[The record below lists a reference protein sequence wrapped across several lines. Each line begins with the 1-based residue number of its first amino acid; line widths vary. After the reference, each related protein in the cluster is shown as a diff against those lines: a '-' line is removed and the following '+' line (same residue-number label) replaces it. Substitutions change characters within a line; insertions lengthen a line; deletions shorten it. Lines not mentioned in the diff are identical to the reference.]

1 MKDEFEMTDASSFRQ
16 AQPLHGR
23 LFYFTAA
30 LIWFLSPQSEA
41 AEPDAKTASPRPNIV
56 FLLSDDQR
64 PDTIAALGNS
74 IIKTPHLDQL
84 VKQGTS
90 FTRAVCAN
98 PICTPSRAEI
108 LTGVGGFHNGSMDFG
123 KPIKAELPTWAQTMH
138 NAGYQS
144 WYVGKWH
151 NDGKP
156 VLRGYDET
164 LGLFTGGG
172 GRWAVP
178 SYDGNGVLVTGYRG
192 WIFQDDERHFF
203 PGKGVGLSSNISEH
217 FADAAIEFIK
227 REHAQPF
234 FLHVCFTAPHDP
246 LLMPI
251 GYEQYY
257 DPDKIPAPANFLPE
271 HPFDHG
277 NFDGRDEALLPWPR
291 TKKIVQND
299 LSLYYS
305 VISHLDTQVGRVVD
319 ALKKSGQWEN
329 TILIYSSD
337 HGLAM
342 GSHGLRGKQNMY
354 EHTVGVPMIMV
365 GPDIPADKRSAA
377 QCYLRDLYPT
387 TCDLTGVVIPESVE
401 GKSLKPVLTGDKTAI
416 YDEVYCYFRD
426 YQRMIRTDRWK
437 LILYPHLNRV
447 QLFDL
452 KNDPL
457 EQHDLSREPSHQET
471 RNRLLQKLN
480 AWRKQQNDASLAT
493 AG

>member
-1 MKDEFEMTDASSFRQ
+1 MRLGIQIFVMASTIF
-16 AQPLHGR
+16 LHSK
-23 LFYFTAA
+23 
-30 LIWFLSPQSEA
+30 IES
-41 AEPDAKTASPRPNIV
+41 AEPKSKPESVRPNIV

-74 IIKTPHLDQL
+74 VIKTPHLDQL

-108 LTGVGGFHNGSMDFG
+108 LTGVSGFHNGSLDFG
-123 KPIKAELPTWAQTMH
+123 KPIKSELPTWAQTMH
-138 NAGYQS
+138 NAGYNS

-156 VLRGYDET
+156 VKRGYDET

-172 GRWAVP
+172 GRWSVP
-178 SYDGNGVLVTGYRG
+178 SFDGNGVKVTGYRG
-192 WIFQDDERHFF
+192 WIFQDDKRKLD
-203 PGKGVGLSSNISEH
+203 PLKGTGLSSNISEH
-217 FADAAIEFIK
+217 FADAAIEFIE
-227 REHAQPF
+227 REHNQPY

-246 LLMPI
+246 LFLPI
-251 GYEQYY
+251 GYEKYY
-257 DPDKIPAPANFLPE
+257 DPTKIPVPANFRTG
-271 HPFDHG
+271 HPFEHG
-277 NFDGRDEALLPWPR
+277 NQYGRDEVLLPFPR

-305 VISHLDTQVGRVVD
+305 VISHLDAQVGRVVA

-354 EHTVGVPMIMV
+354 EHTVGVPLIIA
-365 GPDIPADKRSAA
+365 GPGIPANQRTDA

-387 TCDLTGVVIPESVE
+387 SCDLAGISIPKSVE
-401 GKSLKPVLTGDKTAI
+401 GKSLKPVMIGEKERV
-416 YDEVYCYFRD
+416 YDEVYCYFRNF
-426 YQRMIRTDRWK
+426 QRMIRTDRWK

-452 KNDPL
+452 KQDPL
-457 EQHDLSREPSHQET
+457 EQQDLAKDPQHQKVLST
-471 RNRLLQKLN
+471 LQQKLN
-480 AWRKQQNDASLAT
+480 AWRKQQNDPSLKSAKT
-493 AG
+493 S

>member
-1 MKDEFEMTDASSFRQ
+1 M
-16 AQPLHGR
+16 HGR
-23 LFYFTAA
+23 ILFFLVAA
-30 LIWFLSPQSEA
+30 ILCPHSQGES
-41 AEPDAKTASPRPNIV
+41 AETPAPKASKRPNIV

-64 PDTIAALGNS
+64 PDTIGALGNS

-108 LTGVGGFHNGSMDFG
+108 LTGVSGFHNGSMDFG
-123 KPIKAELPTWAQTMH
+123 KPIKKELPTWATTMH
-138 NAGYQS
+138 NAGYNS

-156 VLRGYDET
+156 IIRGYDET

-172 GRWAVP
+172 GRWSVP
-178 SYDGNGVLVTGYRG
+178 SYDGNGVLITGYRG
-192 WIFQDDERHFF
+192 WIFQDDKRNFF
-203 PGKGVGLSSNISEH
+203 PEKGVGLSSNISEH
-217 FADAAIEFIK
+217 FADAAIEFIERK
-227 REHAQPF
+227 HTKPY

-246 LLMPI
+246 LFVPI

-257 DPDKIPAPANFLPE
+257 DPDKIPVPANFRGE
-271 HPFDHG
+271 HPFEHG
-277 NFDGRDEALLPWPR
+277 NQYGRDEVLLPFPR
-291 TKKIVQND
+291 TKKVVQHD

-305 VISHLDTQVGRVVD
+305 VISHLDAQVGRIVN
-319 ALKKSGQWEN
+319 ALKKTGQWDN

-354 EHTVGVPMIMV
+354 EHTVGVPMILV
-365 GPDIPADKRSAA
+365 GPGITADQRSEV

-387 TCDLTGVVIPESVE
+387 ACDLAGVDIPQSVQ
-401 GKSLKPVLTGDKTAI
+401 GKSLKPALKGNQNQI
-416 YDEVYCYFRD
+416 YDEVYCYFRN
-426 YQRMIRTDRWK
+426 YQRMIRNDRWK
-437 LILYPHLNRV
+437 LIVYPHLKRV

-452 KNDPL
+452 KKDPF
-457 EQHDLSREPSHQET
+457 EQHDLSEDPAHQQIRT
-471 RNRLLQKLN
+471 TLHRKLN
-480 AWRKQQNDASLAT
+480 TWRKQQNDSSLLSAKSP
-493 AG
+493 

>member
-1 MKDEFEMTDASSFRQ
+1 M
-16 AQPLHGR
+16 R
-23 LFYFTAA
+23 LGIQV
-30 LIWFLSPQSEA
+30 LIMVVTIFPYSKVES
-41 AEPDAKTASPRPNIV
+41 AEEKSKPKSVRPNIV

-64 PDTIAALGNS
+64 PDTIGALGNS
-74 IIKTPHLDQL
+74 VIKTPHLDQL

-108 LTGVGGFHNGSMDFG
+108 LTGVSGFHNGSLDFG
-123 KPIKAELPTWAQTMH
+123 KPIKSELPTWSQTMH
-138 NAGYQS
+138 NAGYNS

-156 VLRGYDET
+156 VIRGYDET

-178 SYDGNGVLVTGYRG
+178 TYDGNGVKVTGYRG
-192 WIFQDDERHFF
+192 WIFQDDKRKLV
-203 PGKGVGLSSNISEH
+203 PLKGVGLSSNISEH
-217 FADAAIEFIK
+217 FADAAIEFIQ
-227 REHAQPF
+227 REHSQPY

-246 LLMPI
+246 LFLPF
-251 GYEQYY
+251 GYEKYY
-257 DPDKIPAPANFLPE
+257 NPEQMPVPANFRSE
-271 HPFDHG
+271 HPFEHG
-277 NFDGRDEALLPWPR
+277 NQYGRDEVLLPFPR
-291 TKKIVQND
+291 TKKIVQKD

-305 VISHLDTQVGRVVD
+305 VISHLDAQVGRIVD

-354 EHTVGVPMIMV
+354 EHTIGVPLIIA
-365 GPDIPADKRSAA
+365 GPGIPANQRSAA

-387 TCDLTGVVIPESVE
+387 SCDLAGVPIPKSVE
-401 GKSLKPVLTGDKTAI
+401 GKSLKPVLTGDSEAI
-416 YDEVYCYFRD
+416 YDEVYGYFRN

-437 LILYPHLNRV
+437 LIAYPHLDRV
-447 QLFDL
+447 QLYDL

-457 EQHDLSREPSHQET
+457 EQHDLSQDPKHQKVLSAL
-471 RNRLLQKLN
+471 RQKLDG
-480 AWRKQQNDASLAT
+480 WRKQQNDPSLESAKNS
-493 AG
+493 

>member
-1 MKDEFEMTDASSFRQ
+1 MRTVFQ
-16 AQPLHGR
+16 A
-23 LFYFTAA
+23 
-30 LIWFLSPQSEA
+30 FLAVLCLMSHFQSEA
-41 AEPDAKTASPRPNIV
+41 AAEDVKKATHPNIV

-64 PDTIAALGNS
+64 PDTIGALGNK
-74 IIKTPHLDQL
+74 IIKTPNLDQL

-108 LTGVGGFHNGSMDFG
+108 MTGVSGFHNGSMDFG
-123 KPIKAELPTWAQTMH
+123 KPIKKELTTWSQAMH
-138 NAGYQS
+138 NASYNS

-156 VLRGYDET
+156 VMRGYDET

-178 SYDGNGVLVTGYRG
+178 SYDGNGLLVTGYRG
-192 WIFQDDERHFF
+192 WIFQDDDQNMF
-203 PGKGVGLSSNISEH
+203 PQKGVGLSSNISEH
-217 FADAAIEFIK
+217 FADAAIEFIERK
-227 REHAQPF
+227 HEKPY

-257 DPDKIPAPANFLPE
+257 DPKKMPVPVNFQPE
-271 HPFDHG
+271 HPFEHG
-277 NFDGRDEALLPWPR
+277 NKYGRDEKLLPWPR
-291 TKKIVQND
+291 TKQIVQND

-305 VISHLDTQVGRVVD
+305 IVSHLDAQVGRIVD
-319 ALKKSGQWEN
+319 ALKKSGQWDN

-354 EHTVGVPMIMV
+354 EHTVGVPLIMV
-365 GPDIPADKRSAA
+365 GPGIPADKRSSA

-387 TCDLTGVVIPESVE
+387 SCDLAGVPIPKTVE
-401 GKSLKPVLTGDKTAI
+401 AKSLKPVLTGDKEAI
-416 YDEVYCYFRD
+416 YDEVYCYFRNF
-426 YQRMIRTDRWK
+426 QRMIRTDRWK
-437 LILYPHLNRV
+437 LIVYPHLNRV

-452 KNDPL
+452 KQDPL
-457 EQHDLSREPSHQET
+457 EQHDLSQDPQHQQI
-471 RNRLLQKLN
+471 RDSLHRKLN
-480 AWRKQQNDASLAT
+480 DWRKQQNDVSLAS
-493 AG
+493 AKKS

>member
-1 MKDEFEMTDASSFRQ
+1 MRASIPAF
-16 AQPLHGR
+16 L
-23 LFYFTAA
+23 LFSSLF
-30 LIWFLSPQSEA
+30 FLQQHVSADQKPKS
-41 AEPDAKTASPRPNIV
+41 KTTRPNIV

-74 IIKTPHLDQL
+74 VIKTPHLDQL

-108 LTGVGGFHNGSMDFG
+108 LSGVSGFHNGSLDFG
-123 KPIKAELPTWAQTMH
+123 KPIKPELPTWSQTMH
-138 NAGYQS
+138 NAGYNS

-156 VLRGYDET
+156 VIRGYDET

-178 SYDGNGVLVTGYRG
+178 SFDGNGVLVTGYRG
-192 WIFQDDERHFF
+192 WIFQDDKRNFF
-203 PGKGVGLSSNISEH
+203 PEKGVGLTSNISEH
-217 FADAAIEFIK
+217 FADAAIEFIERK
-227 REHAQPF
+227 HTKPF

-251 GYEQYY
+251 GYENYY
-257 DPDKIPAPANFLPE
+257 DADKMPVPANFRSE
-271 HPFDHG
+271 HPFEHG
-277 NFDGRDEALLPWPR
+277 NQYGRDEVLLPFPR
-291 TKKIVQND
+291 TKKIVKND

-305 VISHLDTQVGRVVD
+305 VISHLDAQVGRVVD
-319 ALKKSGQWEN
+319 ALKKTGQWDN
-329 TILIYSSD
+329 TILIFSSD

-342 GSHGLRGKQNMY
+342 GSHGLRGKQSMY
-354 EHTVGVPMIMV
+354 EHTIGVPLIMV
-365 GPDIPADKRSAA
+365 GPGIPADQRKAA

-387 TCDLTGVVIPESVE
+387 SCDLAGVAIPSSVE
-401 GKSLKPVLTGDKTAI
+401 GKSLKPVITGEKAAI
-416 YDEVYCYFRD
+416 YNEVYGYFRN

-437 LILYPHLNRV
+437 LIVYPHLKRV

-452 KNDPL
+452 KQDPL
-457 EQHDLSREPSHQET
+457 ELHDLSQDATHTKTLSK
-471 RNRLLQKLN
+471 LQQRLN
-480 AWRKQQNDASLAT
+480 AWQKQQNDPSLAS
-493 AG
+493 AKSS

>member
-1 MKDEFEMTDASSFRQ
+1 M
-16 AQPLHGR
+16 HGR
-23 LFYFTAA
+23 ILFFLAAA
-30 LIWFLSPQSEA
+30 LLLPHSQSES
-41 AEPDAKTASPRPNIV
+41 AEEPPPKPPKRPNIV

-64 PDTIAALGNS
+64 PDTIGALGNPV
-74 IIKTPHLDQL
+74 IKTPHLDQL

-108 LTGVGGFHNGSMDFG
+108 LTGVSGFHNGSLDFG
-123 KPIKAELPTWAQTMH
+123 KPIKKELPTWATTMH
-138 NAGYQS
+138 NAGYNS

-156 VLRGYDET
+156 IQRGYDET

-172 GRWAVP
+172 ARWAVP
-178 SYDGNGVLVTGYRG
+178 SYDGNGVLITGYRG
-192 WIFQDDERHFF
+192 WIFQDDKRNFF
-203 PGKGVGLSSNISEH
+203 PEKGVGLSSNISEH
-217 FADAAIEFIK
+217 FADAAIEFIERK
-227 REHAQPF
+227 HTKPY

-246 LLMPI
+246 LFVPI

-257 DPDKIPAPANFLPE
+257 DPDKMPLPANFRGE
-271 HPFDHG
+271 HPFEHG
-277 NFDGRDEALLPWPR
+277 NQYGRDEVLLPFPR
-291 TKKIVQND
+291 TKKVVQHD

-305 VISHLDTQVGRVVD
+305 VISHLDAQVGRVVE
-319 ALKKSGQWEN
+319 ALKKTGQWEN

-354 EHTVGVPMIMV
+354 EHTVGVPMILV
-365 GPDIPADKRSAA
+365 GPGITANQRSEV

-387 TCDLTGVVIPESVE
+387 TCDLAGISIPKSVQ
-401 GKSLKPVLTGDKTAI
+401 GNSLKPALKGDKQQI
-416 YDEVYCYFRD
+416 YEEVYCYFRNF
-426 YQRMIRTDRWK
+426 QRMIRTDRWK
-437 LILYPHLNRV
+437 LIVYPHLKRV

-457 EQHDLSREPSHQET
+457 EQHDLSDEDEFQKIRTTLH
-471 RNRLLQKLN
+471 QKLN
-480 AWRKQQNDASLAT
+480 AWRMQQNDSSLQAPKDS
-493 AG
+493 

>member
-1 MKDEFEMTDASSFRQ
+1 MRSAILVGLTTLFTLSLSSLAV
-16 AQPLHGR
+16 AQSKPETPR
-23 LFYFTAA
+23 
-30 LIWFLSPQSEA
+30 
-41 AEPDAKTASPRPNIV
+41 RPNVV
-56 FLLSDDQR
+56 FLLADDQR

-74 IIKTPHLDQL
+74 VIKTPNLDQL

-90 FTRAVCAN
+90 FTRAICAN

-123 KPIKAELPTWAQTMH
+123 KPIKPELTTWSKAMH
-138 NAGYQS
+138 NAGYDS

-156 VLRGYDET
+156 VIRGYDET

-192 WIFQDDERHFF
+192 WIFQDDKRHFF
-203 PGKGVGLSSNISEH
+203 PEKGVGLTSNISEH
-217 FADAAIEFIK
+217 FADAAIEFIDRK
-227 REHAQPF
+227 HAKPF

-257 DPDKIPAPANFLPE
+257 NPDKMPVPKNFLPE

-277 NFDGRDEALLPWPR
+277 NFDGRDEKLLPWPR
-291 TKKIVQND
+291 TKKVVQND

-305 VISHLDTQVGRVVD
+305 VISHLDAQVGRIVA
-319 ALKKSGQWEN
+319 ALKKSGQWDN

-337 HGLAM
+337 HGLAV

-354 EHTVGVPMIMV
+354 EHTINVPLVMV
-365 GPDIPADKRSAA
+365 GPGIPANQRSAA

-387 TCDLTGVVIPESVE
+387 SCDLAGVPIPKTVE
-401 GKSLKPVLTGDKTAI
+401 GKSLKPVLMGKQDAV
-416 YDEVYCYFRD
+416 YDEVFGYFRD
-426 YQRMIRTDRWK
+426 FQRMIRDDRWK
-437 LILYPHLNRV
+437 LILYPHIDRV

-457 EQHDLSREPSHQET
+457 EMHDLSKDPAHQQKRDELL
-471 RNRLLQKLN
+471 NRLN
-480 AWRKQQNDASLAT
+480 AWRKSQHDKSLTSAKSS
-493 AG
+493 

>member
-1 MKDEFEMTDASSFRQ
+1 MPVVMRAFLAAFVLSFCGFSAAADQNADTKDT
-16 AQPLHGR
+16 P
-23 LFYFTAA
+23 
-30 LIWFLSPQSEA
+30 
-41 AEPDAKTASPRPNIV
+41 PNIV

-74 IIKTPHLDQL
+74 IIRTPNLDEL
-84 VKQGTS
+84 VKAGTS

-108 LTGVGGFHNGSMDFG
+108 LTGVSGFHNGSLDFG
-123 KPIKAELPTWAQTMH
+123 KPIKKELPTWSQTLSK
-138 NAGYQS
+138 AGYDT

-178 SYDGNGVLVTGYRG
+178 SYDGNGVPVTGYRG

-203 PGKGVGLSSNISEH
+203 PEKGVGLTSNISEH
-217 FADAAIEFIK
+217 FADAAIEFIDRK
-227 REHAQPF
+227 HEKPF

-257 DPDKIPAPANFLPE
+257 DPNKMPVPANFLPE

-277 NFDGRDEALLPWPR
+277 NFEGRDEALLPWPR
-291 TKKIVQND
+291 TKQIVQND

-305 VISHLDTQVGRVVD
+305 VISHLDAQVGRIVD
-319 ALKKSGQWEN
+319 ALKKSGEWEN

-354 EHTVGVPMIMV
+354 EHTVNVPLIMV
-365 GPDIPADKRSAA
+365 GPGIPADARSNA

-387 TCDLTGVVIPESVE
+387 SCDLAGVPISKTVE
-401 GKSLKPVLTGDKTAI
+401 GKSLKPVLTGAQDAI
-416 YDEVYCYFRD
+416 YDEVFCYFRNF
-426 YQRMIRTDRWK
+426 QRMIRTDRWK
-437 LILYPHLNRV
+437 LIYYPHLDRV

-452 KNDPL
+452 KHDPL
-457 EQHDLSREPSHQET
+457 EQHDLSGDAAHQKM
-471 RNRLLQKLN
+471 RDKLLDQLN
-480 AWRKQQNDASLAT
+480 AWRKQQDDPSLQQT
-493 AG
+493 AENS

>member
-1 MKDEFEMTDASSFRQ
+1 MRSAILVGLTTLFTLSCSLVFAADS
-16 AQPLHGR
+16 QPETPR
-23 LFYFTAA
+23 
-30 LIWFLSPQSEA
+30 
-41 AEPDAKTASPRPNIV
+41 RPNVIL
-56 FLLSDDQR
+56 LLSDDQR
-64 PDTIAALGNS
+64 PDTIAALGNPV
-74 IIKTPHLDQL
+74 IKTPNLDQL

-90 FTRAVCAN
+90 FTRATCAN

-123 KPIKAELPTWAQTMH
+123 KPIKSDLPTWSETMH
-138 NAGYQS
+138 KAGYNS
-144 WYVGKWH
+144 WFVGKWH

-156 VLRGYDET
+156 VIRGYDET

-178 SYDGNGVLVTGYRG
+178 SYDGNGLLVTGYRG

-203 PGKGVGLSSNISEH
+203 PEKGVGLTSNISEH
-217 FADAAIEFIK
+217 FADAAIEFIERK
-227 REHAQPF
+227 HSKPY

-257 DPDKIPAPANFLPE
+257 NPDEMPVPKNFLPE

-277 NFDGRDEALLPWPR
+277 NFDGRDEKLLPWPR
-291 TKKIVQND
+291 TRKVVQND

-305 VISHLDTQVGRVVD
+305 VISHLDSQVGRIVE
-319 ALKKSGQWEN
+319 ALKKSGQWDN

-337 HGLAM
+337 HGLAV

-354 EHTVGVPMIMV
+354 EHTINVPMIIV
-365 GPDIPADKRSAA
+365 GPGVPADQRSAA

-387 TCDLTGVVIPESVE
+387 SCDLAGIPIPKTVE
-401 GKSLKPVLTGDKTAI
+401 GKSLKPVLTGKQEEI
-416 YDEVYCYFRD
+416 YEEIYGYFRD
-426 YQRMIRTDRWK
+426 FQRMIRTDRWK
-437 LILYPHLNRV
+437 LILYPHLDRV

-452 KNDPL
+452 QNDPL
-457 EQHDLSREPSHQET
+457 EIHDLSEDPAHQQT
-471 RNRLLQKLN
+471 RDALLRRLN
-480 AWRKQQNDASLAT
+480 DWRKSQNDKSLAS
-493 AG
+493 AKSS